1 MAAPDSMEAIGQQ
14 LVRLE
19 RRLDQRLAEL
29 RVRQEEE
36 IMLLKALSCQLRSRV
51 ERVERRTARSG
62 T

>member
-1 MAAPDSMEAIGQQ
+1 METIGHQ
-14 LVRLE
+14 LERLE

-62 T
+62 A